1 MPPAEVIRS
10 RSNPLYKRLVALKER
25 ADQDLC
31 LLEGPKLVE
40 EALGAGVAI
49 REAVAGP
56 RAEAQRGALLALLR
70 SNGVPV
76 RLLDEALVASLSD
89 AETSQGLV
97 AIAERPQ
104 ADEAQLYAGTPLILV
119 AVAIQ
124 NPGNLGGLLRT
135 AEAAGASGAYLTSG
149 CADAYSWK
157 ALRGS
162 MGSAFR
168 LPVVGGL
175 SLDDALKHLQA
186 RRVPAIAATAG
197 ASQSYDAF
205 DWRGSVALLLGNE
218 GAGLPLEVERAA
230 TARLHIPMARTV
242 ESLNV
247 SAAAAVLLF
256 EAARQRR
263 AAT

>member
-1 MPPAEVIRS
+1 MPLAEVIRS
-10 RSNPLYKRLVALKER
+10 RSNPLYKRLAALKQR
-25 ADQDLC
+25 ADQELC
-31 LLEGPKLVE
+31 LIEGPKLVE
-40 EALGAGVAI
+40 EALDAGVTI
-49 REAVAGP
+49 REAIAGP
-56 RAEAQRGALLALLR
+56 KAEARRGALLALLR

-104 ADEAQLYAGTPLILV
+104 ADEARLYAGTALILV
-119 AVAIQ
+119 AVTIQ
-124 NPGNLGGLLRT
+124 NPGNLGALLRT
-135 AEAAGASGAYLTSG
+135 AEAAGATGAYLTSG
-149 CADAYSWK
+149 CADPYSWK

-175 SLDDALKHLQA
+175 SLDEALARLQA
-186 RRVPAIAATAG
+186 RQVPAIAATAD
-197 ASQSYDAF
+197 APESYDAF

-218 GAGLPLEVERAA
+218 SAGLPPEVARAA
-230 TARLHIPMARTV
+230 ARVRIPMIRTV

-263 AAT
+263 RAT

>member
-10 RSNPLYKRLVALKER
+10 RSNPLYKRLAALKER
-25 ADQDLC
+25 AEGELC

-40 EALGAGVAI
+40 EALDAGLAL
-49 REAVAGP
+49 REAIAGP
-56 RAEAQRGALLALLR
+56 KAEARRGALLALLR
-70 SNGVPV
+70 ARGVPI
-76 RLLDEALVASLSD
+76 RILDEALVASLSD
-89 AETSQGLV
+89 ADTSQGLV

-104 ADEAQLYAGTPLILV
+104 ADEARLYAGTALILV

-124 NPGNLGGLLRT
+124 NPGNLGALLRT
-135 AEAAGASGAYLTSG
+135 AEAAGATGAYLTSG
-149 CADAYSWK
+149 CADPYSWK

-175 SLDDALKHLQA
+175 SLDDAL
-186 RRVPAIAATAG
+186 RRLRERQLAVIAAAPD
-197 ASQSYDAF
+197 AAQNYDAF
-205 DWRGSVALLLGNE
+205 DWRRGVALLLGNE
-218 GAGLPLEVERAA
+218 GAGLPPEAA
-230 TARLHIPMARTV
+230 HAADARVRIPMARTV

-263 AAT
+263 RAT